1 MTHYSSTMCWH
12 HSVQPLSTFGI
23 MVTNEAQAENDLFG
37 DLGAMKGSFSIPSP
51 FFTSLLFVL
60 YF

>member
-1 MTHYSSTMCWH
+1 MARYSSAMCWH

-23 MVTNEAQAENDLFG
+23 MVTNEAQAEIVLFG
-37 DLGAMKGSFSIPSP
+37 DLGAVKGTFSIPSP
-51 FFTSLLFVL
+51 FLTYLLFVL